1 MSDAPA
7 TPSTP
12 PLELT
17 TSTGTAT
24 FTIAEACALF
34 GVSDSTVRRG
44 ISAGRIVATQRMTER
59 GLAWVITEAA
69 MSAAGYVKTALNAPA
84 RTEVATANLEADTVR
99 REKVEAVHAL
109 ALARVRSDFLEREN
123 ARLLQEVTEV
133 RDNLRKALDRIP
145 LALPSP
151 PAATGL
157 RRLFK
162 RKQATP
168 PTA

>member
-1 MSDAPA
+1 MSD

-12 PLELT
+12 IGELT
-17 TSTGTAT
+17 TTTGTAT
-24 FTIAEACALF
+24 FTIAEVCALF

-44 ISAGRIVATQRMTER
+44 ITSGRIAATQRMTER
-59 GLAWVITEAA
+59 GNAWVISEAA

-99 REKVEAVHAL
+99 REKVEAEHAL

-162 RKQATP
+162 RKPVTP

>member
-1 MSDAPA
+1 MTDTPA
-7 TPSTP
+7 TPGTS

-17 TSTGTAT
+17 ATSGTAT
-24 FTIAEACALF
+24 FTIAEVCALF

-44 ISAGRIVATQRMTER
+44 ITSGRIEATQRATER
-59 GLAWVITEAA
+59 GNAWVITEAA
-69 MSAAGYVKTALNAPA
+69 MTAAGYAKTALRAPE
-84 RTEVATANLEADTVR
+84 RTEVATANLEADTIR
-99 REKVEAVHAL
+99 REKVEAEHAL
-109 ALARVRSDFLEREN
+109 ELARVRAEYLEREN

-151 PAATGL
+151 PTATGL
-157 RRLFK
+157 RRLLK
-162 RKQATP
+162 RKKATP